1 MCRTDIYV
9 GKRYKFS
16 DLAIMLDMEE
26 ECDDYNYHQQL
37 HMCVYL
43 HPKMPKIHNTENEN
57 H

>member
-1 MCRTDIYV
+1 MCRTEIYV

-16 DLAIMLDMEE
+16 DLAIMLDMEK
-26 ECDDYNYHQQL
+26 ECDDYNYHQKL

-43 HPKMPKIHNTENEN
+43 HPKMPKIHNIENEN